1 MKREDVKVSTTFFV
15 IVPTF
20 FVIVHTLNI
29 CQVSKTILAI
39 LVGRCV
45 CLMCGGLVVGFWVED
60 V

>member
-1 MKREDVKVSTTFFV
+1 MKMEDVKISTTFFV

-29 CQVSKTILAI
+29 CQVSKTIFAI

-45 CLMCGGLVVGFWVED
+45 CLSTSGLVVGF
-60 V
+60 

>member
-1 MKREDVKVSTTFFV
+1 MEDIKVSTTFFVIVPTFFV

-29 CQVSKTILAI
+29 CQLSKIILTI

-45 CLMCGGLVVGFWVED
+45 CLSTSGLVVGF
-60 V
+60 